1 MEYRQIMQCA
11 VQLMRTGL
19 LLSFVFP
26 PPIKMLVELVFII
39 CVIFFVTYGVLCK
52 RFNSKI
58 NYWKNKNVAQHKDI
72 KVKFHKVKELGG

>member
-1 MEYRQIMQCA
+1 MCSVQYGQASHFHLYSRQ
-11 VQLMRTGL
+11 
-19 LLSFVFP
+19 
-26 PPIKMLVELVFII
+26 PPIKMLAELVFII

-72 KVKFHKVKELGG
+72 KVKFYKVKELGG

>member
-1 MEYRQIMQCA
+1 
-11 VQLMRTGL
+11 
-19 LLSFVFP
+19 
-26 PPIKMLVELVFII
+26 MLAELVSII

-72 KVKFHKVKELGG
+72 KVKFQKVKELGGWLKILLVSNGEAFVDDAKPFLQ